1 MFRYTEQEYEEKE
14 FINEEENEWWTDY
27 FFQMS
32 THEIWSSD
40 ILLESKD
47 HNSKGEEGN
56 VNII

>member
-32 THEIWSSD
+32 TNEIWSSD

-47 HNSKGEEGN
+47 QNDKGEEGDM
-56 VNII
+56 NIM